1 MNPSS
6 FRPRCR
12 WSRRLGTLVAVLLVA
27 SFDAGAQG
35 QSAVAQG
42 DMPAG
47 IYAGACT
54 DPNPEPVH
62 RLTDVRLSGGVTGD
76 AADDD
81 DDDVQAGQAGGI
93 GGALVEPVAFS
104 DTEIDDRI
112 DALTQQPHVVII
124 WDSAEPNRV
133 LACGQIGGFPVKDD
147 DLAFGLTEQT
157 DSGYHGIA
165 ILDDEDDD
173 NEVEIALYLAG
184 SGAMASDGTGSAG
197 TSDTLAGE
205 DDDGDDTGGRA
216 DAGDDLGGDDVND
229 DDAGDAGDA
238 DDDG

>member
-1 MNPSS
+1 MSRSS
-6 FRPRCR
+6 FRPRFR
-12 WSRRLGTLVAVLLVA
+12 WSRRLSGLAAVLLAAAVGV
-27 SFDAGAQG
+27 GAQG

-42 DMPAG
+42 DMPTVSHV
-47 IYAGACT
+47 GACT
-54 DPNPEPVH
+54 DPNPESVH
-62 RLTDVRLSGGVTGD
+62 RLTDVRLSSGVTGD

-112 DALTQQPHVVII
+112 DALTQQPHAVIV
-124 WDSAEPNRV
+124 WDSADRNRV
-133 LACGQIGGFPVKDD
+133 LACGQIGGVPVNDD

-173 NEVEIALYLAG
+173 NEVEITLYLAG
-184 SGAMASDGTGSAG
+184 SGGMASDSTGSTG
-197 TSDTLAGE
+197 TSDALAG
-205 DDDGDDTGGRA
+205 DDA

-229 DDAGDAGDA
+229 DD
-238 DDDG
+238 DG